1 MIVKVVIKD
10 HDLSPGNSDFPD
22 GILETYYLKDPDRE
36 KLDTLKKMVENRFDL
51 DARENMTE
59 AEARAAEDFE
69 HDPWSGIEIFI
80 AKNFETVKIDEEYE
94 IKY

>member
-10 HDLSPGNSDFPD
+10 HDLSPGNSDFPN
-22 GILETYYLKDPDRE
+22 GILETCYLKDPDRA
-36 KLDTLKKMVENRFDL
+36 KLDELKRMVEARFDWG
-51 DARENMTE
+51 AREEMTDDE
-59 AEARAAEDFE
+59 AQAAEVFE

-80 AKNFETVKIDEEYE
+80 AKNFETITIDEEYE

>member
-10 HDLSPGNSDFPD
+10 HDLSPGNSDFPN
-22 GILETYYLKDPDRE
+22 GILETYYLKDPDRA
-36 KLDTLKKMVENRFDL
+36 KLDELKRMVETRFDW
-51 DARENMTE
+51 DERENMTE
-59 AEARAAEDFE
+59 EEANAAEDFE